1 MNKEHTRFLQLC
13 KPILFLFAMLFLN
26 GITYASHADLEL
38 TMSSPNANPGVF
50 ANVDIEITITNNGP
64 ELTNSVLLEF
74 PFPSNLP
81 ITGDPIESQ
90 GFFSNW
96 WTGTGTWD
104 VGTLAS
110 GQTET
115 VTLTLFTLSEDLFF
129 YGQVVNSSIVDNDSS
144 PSNGIPPI
152 PSEDDEAVVN
162 INDTGGGVCEL
173 LPFVGNIIC
182 DDAGTPDPLDDNFSF
197 IITVDEQNAPSN
209 NWATELPL
217 GGGATITH
225 PYGAPYSIALTESVV
240 QNLVGRVYEFTVYDP
255 ANPSCSEY
263 VSVLIPQPCSNTQPC
278 SLTALTG
285 NVQCFDNGASENDVW
300 SFDMNVIPQNATGTW
315 MANLNGQTYIGNFN
329 ENTQLGLFPV
339 LDGDVTLT
347 VFASVN
353 SSCSTTITVQAP
365 PPCTDQNCNI
375 SFMGI
380 DEVCDDNGTPNDP
393 LDDVWFAHINPI
405 GSGLGSTFSIAGSI
419 QESNL
424 AYGQTYIFGPYP
436 IQPFFEIGF
445 TITDDDNGCFSSFI
459 LDGTATCSDGGNDCE
474 ITATVVSIDCDT
486 QGNTN
491 PNDDTW
497 SYIVD
502 IDGTNTSNTWVVEL
516 ANSPNNVTYS
526 GPYSSNFT
534 LEDLP
539 LNGLAV
545 NTQTIMDAA
554 NPSCQTTISVDAP
567 FPCSNASKPDL
578 ELSMTSNNQPGAFQN
593 ISYEVTVTNTGTA
606 PANGVNIFGTT
617 PDNVVLQGGNECNAT
632 AGNTSCQLSSIGWFF
647 TTIAPGQSETLT
659 VNFFTLDANPITFY
673 MQVGDLNGEDEDST
687 PSNGTPPTVNEDDE
701 AAFTIGGG
709 QPCQISG
716 PFYNNIQ
723 CFDNG
728 TPIEADDFFDF
739 EISVDGAVGGAF
751 NLTTNAGVN
760 GIFNYGQSITITG
773 FPYANLPF
781 SMSATDVNDPICF
794 LSQNNNGSFQPC
806 STGTDCTIFQQT
818 TRVCDD
824 NGTTD
829 SNDDTYVIE
838 MIATGTGADTGTGW
852 TVDYNG
858 QTYSGLYGQVGIVG
872 PFLINDSNFT
882 LTLQDNE
889 NPDCSTNFLSLP
901 PPPCSTGGGGD
912 TDLKLEVTPNTIFAG
927 SSVVVYT
934 ATITNEGPNDAS
946 GVSMLFDNGSSF
958 GVLDFDLSTGS
969 YSFSTDIWSVG
980 TIAAGTSETI
990 ILEDQYVDFNA
1001 NSLPT
1006 FPFFEILTMDG
1017 IDPDSTPGNDN
1028 GNRTADEDDE
1038 ATFPIFPNGGG
1049 GYPTDL
1055 SVNLSAPSTTISL
1068 GETVTFTFNVN
1079 LDDGAAIM
1087 DVAAE
1092 LELPTSLQY
1101 QSHIASQGTFNA
1113 NTGEW
1118 EVGYIGGLSDAE
1130 LTITATMV
1138 TNAPISIIYAQLTE
1152 AGNFYLDFDSTP
1164 GNGSCCIPNE
1174 DDEATLTLTNGT
1186 INLPDFTPIDFNIN
1200 YFPNDNTLS
1209 MGATATNL
1217 GGDHFGNFSAKVYL
1231 SDDPSFSIDDVLV
1244 FTYSPVDF
1252 LGGETE
1258 FFSGGPQMLPSS
1270 ITSGNYFAL
1279 FILDDANQVIES
1291 DESNNIAVTSL
1302 TIGPAA
1308 PANDLELG
1316 IFSSSTFNQWGNVSF
1331 DIVLTNAG
1339 TTPRSNIAIEVAPL
1353 EGGVYQG
1360 GNESST
1366 TAGSF
1371 NAQNGSPIIWDLT
1384 GLTLVPGQS
1393 ETLTINGFVLSPDFF
1408 RVYAQIISHSGTDP
1422 DSTPNNGTPPITNE
1436 DDEVA
1441 KTLGNAPSPLLVI
1454 NGNSNTSQS
1463 FDYQYFK
1470 IKNLYPN
1477 PVSAHLKMTVASALE
1492 GDAVLQIANTQ
1503 GSEVAYFKKQLTQGQ
1518 NVLDVDV
1525 STLPK
1530 GIYFL
1535 KIETEEGMEVRRF
1548 LKQ

>member
-1 MNKEHTRFLQLC
+1 MNKTHTHYLQSC
-13 KPILFLFAMLFLN
+13 KLFFALLVALFCIN

-38 TMSSPNANPGVF
+38 TMTSPNASPGIY

-64 ELTNSVLLEF
+64 EATNNVLLEF
-74 PFPSNLP
+74 PFPTDLP
-81 ITGDPIESQ
+81 ITGDPVESQ

-110 GQTET
+110 GQSET
-115 VTLTLFTLSEDLFF
+115 VTLTLFTLAEDLFF

-144 PSNGIPPI
+144 PNNGTPPTL
-152 PSEDDEAVVN
+152 SEDDEAVVN
-162 INDTGGGVCEL
+162 INDTGGGICEL
-173 LPFVGNIIC
+173 IPLVGNIIC
-182 DDAGTPDPLDDNFSF
+182 DDGGTADPLDDNFSF
-197 IITVDEQNAPSN
+197 LITVNEQNAPSN

-240 QNLVGRVYEFTVYDP
+240 QNLPSRIYNFTVYDP
-255 ANPSCSEY
+255 ANPSCSED
-263 VSVLIPQPCSNTQPC
+263 VSVLIPQPCSSNNPCITATALNIQCFASGTPADDTWSFDLNVSGTNTGGQWIATAAGQSFVGNYNETETLGLFAIIGGGISISVRDSQNTSCVTTVYVEAPQPC
-278 SLTALTG
+278 S
-285 NVQCFDNGASENDVW
+285 
-300 SFDMNVIPQNATGTW
+300 
-315 MANLNGQTYIGNFN
+315 
-329 ENTQLGLFPV
+329 NT
-339 LDGDVTLT
+339 
-347 VFASVN
+347 SN
-353 SSCSTTITVQAP
+353 CS
-365 PPCTDQNCNI
+365 
-375 SFMGI
+375 
-380 DEVCDDNGTPNDP
+380 
-393 LDDVWFAHINPI
+393 
-405 GSGLGSTFSIAGSI
+405 
-419 QESNL
+419 
-424 AYGQTYIFGPYP
+424 
-436 IQPFFEIGF
+436 
-445 TITDDDNGCFSSFI
+445 
-459 LDGTATCSDGGNDCE
+459 
-474 ITATVVSIDCDT
+474 ITATVVSIDCNT

-502 IDGTNTSNTWVVEL
+502 IDGTNTSNSWVVEL
-516 ANSPNNVTYS
+516 ANSPNSVTYS
-526 GPYSSNFT
+526 APYSSNFT

-539 LNGLAV
+539 LNGPEV

-567 FPCSNASKPDL
+567 FPCNNASKPDL
-578 ELSMTSNNQPGAFQN
+578 ELSMTSNDQPGAFQN

-687 PSNGTPPTVNEDDE
+687 PGNGTPPTVNEDDE

-739 EISVDGAVGGAF
+739 EISVDGTAGGAF

-760 GIFNYGQSITITG
+760 GVFNYGQTITISG

-806 STGTDCTIFQQT
+806 STGTDCTIFQET

-838 MIATGTGADTGTGW
+838 MTATGTGADAGTGW

-927 SSVVVYT
+927 SGIVVYT
-934 ATITNEGPNDAS
+934 ATITNEGLNDAS

-958 GVLDFDLSTGS
+958 GIGGFDASTGS
-969 YSFSTDIWSVG
+969 YSYSTDIWSVG

-990 ILEDQYVDFNA
+990 ILDDQYVDFSA
-1001 NSLPT
+1001 QSLPT
-1006 FPFFEILTMDG
+1006 YPFFEILTMDG
-1017 IDPDSTPGNDN
+1017 TDPDSTPGNDN
-1028 GNRTADEDDE
+1028 GDRTADEDDE
-1038 ATFPIFPNGGG
+1038 VTFPIFPNGQG
-1049 GYPTDL
+1049 GYPSDL
-1055 SVNLSAPSTTISL
+1055 SLNLSTSVGTVNL
-1068 GETVTFTFNVN
+1068 GETFSIFCNIN
-1079 LDDGAAIM
+1079 LEGGAAST
-1087 DVAAE
+1087 DVQASIV
-1092 LELPTSLQY
+1092 LPSTVQY
-1101 QSHIASQGTFNA
+1101 QGFTAAVGDFNP
-1113 NTGEW
+1113 NTGIW
-1118 EVGYIGGLSDAE
+1118 DVGYIGGL
-1130 LTITATMV
+1130 
-1138 TNAPISIIYAQLTE
+1138 TNAQIEIVVNLVDDSQPSVIYSQITNAD
-1152 AGNFYLDFDSTP
+1152 AFDFDSTP
-1164 GNGSCCIPNE
+1164 NNGTCCTPNE
-1174 DDEATLTLTNGT
+1174 DDESVLTIQPGGNVLKPDLEFTNTDYTLAPNGQSLDLSFTILNSGTASATGHLTEIFISTDNQLSPNDELLISFNMSPLAQGEDITRTLTNGNFPILNT
-1186 INLPDFTPIDFNIN
+1186 LPDGD
-1200 YFPNDNTLS
+1200 YFL
-1209 MGATATNL
+1209 L
-1217 GGDHFGNFSAKVYL
+1217 FK
-1231 SDDPSFSIDDVLV
+1231 IDDDNIVNELNENNNLSALPIT
-1244 FTYSPVDF
+1244 F
-1252 LGGETE
+1252 G
-1258 FFSGGPQMLPSS
+1258 SGGNG
-1270 ITSGNYFAL
+1270 T
-1279 FILDDANQVIES
+1279 
-1291 DESNNIAVTSL
+1291 
-1302 TIGPAA
+1302 
-1308 PANDLELG
+1308 DLELS
-1316 IFSSSTFNQWGNVSF
+1316 ISSSSTFQQWDYVSF
-1331 DIVLTNAG
+1331 DITLTNTG
-1339 TTPRSNIAIEVAPL
+1339 TVAATGAEVRLENID
-1353 EGGVYQG
+1353 GGVLQG
-1360 GNESST
+1360 GNEGDA
-1366 TAGSF
+1366 TAGTFYPVGGAPSH
-1371 NAQNGSPIIWDLT
+1371 WDLGGVT
-1384 GLTLVPGQS
+1384 IGAGQS
-1393 ETLTINGFVLSPDFF
+1393 ETLTINCFVLDPTTI
-1408 RVYAQIISHSGTDP
+1408 QIYVEVSAMNETDI
-1422 DSTPNNGTPPITNE
+1422 DSSPNNGMPFAPDE
-1436 DDEVA
+1436 DDEAAGFV
-1441 KTLGNAPSPLLVI
+1441 GNAPTPMQLVASGVNNLQI
-1454 NGNSNTSQS
+1454 A
-1463 FDYQYFK
+1463 DYQYFK
-1470 IKNLYPN
+1470 IQNLYPN
-1477 PVSAHLKMTVASALE
+1477 PVNADLKIVVASAVE
-1492 GDAVLQIANTQ
+1492 SDVVLQIANTQ
-1503 GSEVAYFKKQLTQGQ
+1503 GSEVAHFKKQLTQGQ
-1518 NVLDVDV
+1518 NVLGMDV